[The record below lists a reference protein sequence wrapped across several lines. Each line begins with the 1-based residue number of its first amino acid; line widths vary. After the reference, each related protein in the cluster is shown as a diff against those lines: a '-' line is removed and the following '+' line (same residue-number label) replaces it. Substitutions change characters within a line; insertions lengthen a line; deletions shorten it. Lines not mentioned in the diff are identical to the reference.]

1 MRGRLAGVRG
11 WCVIAGLVLA
21 CVVGL
26 SVAPSASA
34 GSWASVGGPVG
45 RVVAAGKVPPVPV
58 KGSVL
63 GPGGVVKADG
73 LTRLTGVSPHTTAGQ
88 AISTRVACQL
98 VVRGDL
104 RACSVFRYSNGSV
117 FVRTYGHQIILTVT
131 WSAKANST
139 TTAYLQVGRWRTNG
153 HATNLTGING
163 SRMDIV
169 NVVLHPFRVANTWTD
184 YLYGRY
190 RTVHYG
196 EEFGQAGYNNHQG
209 FWYYRE
215 NICYYQ
221 TDVDT
226 GLYFGNGYWLSAHN
240 PANGTANIVLARYSN
255 GGRQPF
261 VGTRPTRFLVYDG
274 YGAANLRID
283 DFEVYVKWLGT
294 GGGYKNWYVKILKA
308 PAPGPYLH

>member
-21 CVVGL
+21 CAVGL

-34 GSWASVGGPVG
+34 VSWASVGGPVG
-45 RVVAAGKVPPVPV
+45 RVVAAGKVPPVPA

-88 AISTRVACQL
+88 AISTRVVCQL

-153 HATNLTGING
+153 NATNLQGVVGSLIRLTNGTGH
-163 SRMDIV
+163 SV
-169 NVVLHPFRVANTWTD
+169 RVAPDWD
-184 YLYGRY
+184 SVHKHGYW
-190 RTVHYG
+190 RTLQP
-196 EEFGQAGYNNHQG
+196 GQSLTTAGYNDHQA
-209 FWYYRE
+209 FIYRGLK
-215 NICYYQ
+215 YV
-221 TDVDT
+221 TFSHHSDA
-226 GLYFGNGYWLSAHN
+226 GLYLFNGYWLGAHN
-240 PANGTANIVLARYSN
+240 PGTGSAGINLARWGDGSSLPPVDAKAAAFSGYDGSHEKQLRVGDIVLNAHWDVSSDYKMWS
-255 GGRQPF
+255 
-261 VGTRPTRFLVYDG
+261 V
-274 YGAANLRID
+274 RI
-283 DFEVYVKWLGT
+283 VQ
-294 GGGYKNWYVKILKA
+294 A
-308 PAPGPYLH
+308 PQIATK